1 MIQFLLMLGI
11 SLITS
16 SLNVFFRDIEYI
28 VNFILKVSYYVT
40 PVFYAADLLKGSKF
54 EILLKLNPMTI
65 IIDSY
70 RDILIKHSFP
80 NFINLG
86 LVLILSLIILFIG
99 VFVFKK
105 LEKNLLKNYKI
116 NIRLIFNK

>member
-1 MIQFLLMLGI
+1 MAIIQFILILGI

-28 VNFILKVSYYVT
+28 VNFILRVSYYIT
-40 PVFYAADLLKGSKF
+40 TVFYATDLLKGPKF
-54 EILLKLNPMTI
+54 EILFKLNPMTI

-70 RDILIKHSFP
+70 IDILIKHNFP

-86 LVLILSLIILFIG
+86 LIFILSSVILFIG
-99 VFVFKK
+99 IFVFKK
-105 LEKNLLKNYKI
+105 LEKKFVEEL
-116 NIRLIFNK
+116 

>member
-1 MIQFLLMLGI
+1 
-11 SLITS
+11 
-16 SLNVFFRDIEYI
+16 
-28 VNFILKVSYYVT
+28 
-40 PVFYAADLLKGSKF
+40 
-54 EILLKLNPMTI
+54 MTI

-70 RDILIKHSFP
+70 RAILIKHSFP

-86 LVLILSLIILFIG
+86 LVLILSLIILFIE